1 MDNDKIVRKEHV
13 KNLIFQIAPI
23 VGLVLLFGL
32 FMAFAVIKDIN
43 IPYSMKNIINQSVI
57 VVVVATGAIFIYTLG
72 SFDISLGANM
82 CVSALIG
89 AMAYNRTGSLAVM
102 IGTCILTAVL
112 IALVCSVLA
121 SVFNLPVFVTTIA
134 MLSLLNAA
142 VLMLIG
148 ANSTGDIIQVPAEA
162 VSAINTVWFKLI
174 IMLVYLGICVFVF
187 NFLKLGRQEK
197 FAGGNPECARLTGL
211 NNSKLAIIAFIMAGI
226 GVGLG
231 AFLTIT
237 YAPTLSRNTASSV
250 GMDVIISIVFGG
262 MPVSGGARSKIY
274 SAVVGALSMT
284 LLSQIMLMLNLN
296 SGISQMVK
304 AIIFILVVFISMSD
318 GRKSILPR

>member
-1 MDNDKIVRKEHV
+1 MNNEKIVKKERI
-13 KNLIFQIAPI
+13 KNIIFRVAPI
-23 VGLVLLFGL
+23 VGLVLMFAL
-32 FMAFAVIKDIN
+32 FMVLAVIKDIN

-82 CVSALIG
+82 YVSALIG
-89 AMAYNRTGSLAVM
+89 AMAYNRTNSLLVM
-102 IGTCILTAVL
+102 LAACLRTACL
-112 IALVCSVLA
+112 ISLVCSLLA

-134 MLSLLNAA
+134 MLSMLNAG

-148 ANSTGDIIQVPAEA
+148 ANGTGDIVQVPAAA
-162 VSAINTVWFKLI
+162 VSGINNVGFKL
-174 IMLVYLGICVFVF
+174 LVLICYLAICIFVF
-187 NFLKLGRQEK
+187 NFMKLGRQEK

-211 NNSKLAIIAFIMAGI
+211 NSNKLAIAAFLMAGI

-274 SAVVGALSMT
+274 SAAVGALSMT
-284 LLSQIMLMLNLN
+284 LLSQIMLMLNFN

-304 AIIFILVVFISMSD
+304 AIIFILVVYISMSD
-318 GRKSILPR
+318 GKKNILPR